1 MGFESQVR
9 HDFGGGA
16 IACVTIHEGKEKQLQ
31 RHHPWVFSGA
41 ISGIK
46 GPRPS
51 GEGAGAVV
59 RVETSKARFIAYG
72 WYDSLSHIPLHLLCW
87 DEKVVPDDSWWA
99 RMLREAVLR
108 RSVFFGEGGKRTN
121 ACRLVHGEADFLPGL
136 AIDLYATTIRCMVS
150 ARIAWD
156 HRHLVVEI
164 LHRLLKPSL
173 IVVSTDSAFCG
184 IEQLPERTE
193 WYREGFMIDSDA
205 ACSVSIRFKEN
216 GLLYGIVPGAGQ
228 KSGFFCDQRE
238 NRQRVASYA
247 AGLTVLD
254 AFSYTGGFTLNA
266 LCAGAKRV
274 DAVDSSQSALGQ
286 LVENIALNEEYKRLP
301 VDSMARVVV
310 VKADV
315 FEHLRKIEEGVYD
328 MIILDP
334 PKLARTRNQ
343 VVAAEKAYK
352 DLNRLAIQK
361 VVRGGI
367 VATFSCSGSISREH
381 FKMII
386 AWAAKD
392 ADREVQIVETLG
404 QGMDHPVRLSFPESE
419 YLKGFILRV
428 V

>member
-1 MGFESQVR
+1 MGFGNQIR
-9 HDFGGGA
+9 HNSGNGVVA
-16 IACVTIHEGKEKQLQ
+16 SVTIHEGKEKQLL

-41 ISGIK
+41 ISSIK
-46 GPRPS
+46 GSRHS
-51 GEGAGAVV
+51 GEKSGAVV
-59 RVETSKARFIAYG
+59 RVETSLGKFIAYG
-72 WYDSLSHIPLHLLCW
+72 WYDSLSHIPLHLLSW
-87 DEKVVPDDSWWA
+87 DEKVFPDDGWWA
-99 RMLREAVLR
+99 LMLRKAVMR
-108 RSVFFGEGGKRTN
+108 RSIFFGEGARRTN
-121 ACRLVHGEADFLPGL
+121 ACRLVHGEADFIPGL
-136 AIDLYATTIRCMVS
+136 AVDLYATTIRCVVS
-150 ARIAWD
+150 ARIAWE
-156 HRHLVVEI
+156 HRSQVVEI
-164 LHRLLKPSL
+164 LHRLLNPSL
-173 IVVSTDSAFCG
+173 IVVSTDNAFCG

-193 WYREGFMIDSDA
+193 WYRNGVQVENDA
-205 ACSVSIRFKEN
+205 SCSTSIRFMEN
-216 GLLYGIVPGAGQ
+216 GLFYEIIPGSGQ

-238 NRQRVASYA
+238 NRERVASYA
-247 AGLTVLD
+247 SELTVLD

-266 LCAGAKRV
+266 LRAGAKRV
-274 DAVDSSQSALGQ
+274 DAVDSSQNALEQ
-286 LVENIALNEEYKRLP
+286 LVENVALNMKHKKLSGN
-301 VDSMARVVV
+301 SMARVVA

-315 FEHLRKIEEGVYD
+315 FEHLRTIEQGVYD

-343 VVAAEKAYK
+343 VATAEKAYK

-361 VVRGGI
+361 VCAGGI

-381 FKMII
+381 FRMII